1 MAKKNKKRQ
10 HSRTVELKRQ
20 MRQEELANEKDR
32 TKNRMDP
39 AARALLYGDLVFL
52 AIASLLYLNHL
63 ISDLASGICTIIGL
77 ILLLLSLRLQFG
89 KKKSGGGQ
97 SPRL

>member
-32 TKNRMDP
+32 AKDRMDP

-52 AIASLLYLNHL
+52 AITSLLYLSHL
-63 ISDLASGICTIIGL
+63 ISDFASGICTIIGL
-77 ILLLLSLRLQFG
+77 ILLVLALRL
-89 KKKSGGGQ
+89 
-97 SPRL
+97 